1 MANFNKIWKNFLTEG
16 TFQQKSADNDEL
28 YELETPENL
37 KNDDQLLREVTEE
50 ELHHIYRAIEEMEA
64 SDLAFNELF
73 DGKKRVVV
81 DFPALN
87 TTTELG
93 RFINLW
99 QEMGKTLWLLV
110 TLISQFMDSE
120 DLTIN
125 ISTNFQMI
133 FQTVN

>member
-28 YELETPENL
+28 YELETPENP

-81 DFPALN
+81 DFPALPVTPVD
-87 TTTELG
+87 TTGAGDTFTGYLLAGLDNKTQSSNE
-93 RFINLW
+93 NW
-99 QEMGKTLWLLV
+99 QIPFKSHTNKNKT
-110 TLISQFMDSE
+110 
-120 DLTIN
+120 
-125 ISTNFQMI
+125 
-133 FQTVN
+133 

>member
-28 YELETPENL
+28 YEFETLEDP
-37 KNDDQLLREVTEE
+37 KNDEKLLREVTEE

-64 SDLAFNELF
+64 KDLAFNELF

-99 QEMGKTLWLLV
+99 QQLKVLMKVLK
-110 TLISQFMDSE
+110 
-120 DLTIN
+120 N
-125 ISTNFQMI
+125 
-133 FQTVN
+133 